1 MCRQM
6 YIVLDAPFYVYWE
19 VLLTGHSKIMKDN
32 VLGIPCHALHIN
44 NVVSIRNE
52 VYKKQFKKL

>member
-1 MCRQM
+1 M

-32 VLGIPCHALHIN
+32 VLGIPCHALHM
-44 NVVSIRNE
+44 
-52 VYKKQFKKL
+52 